1 MDKQHFTPAQKIG
14 KESVISFVGMGYG
27 QFLRY
32 FSTIILARL
41 VGVSYLGMY
50 SLGTSIT
57 TLASVLAKAGMD
69 VGLMRSISGKDLGL
83 ERNQLRQD
91 IYSSLK
97 IGILFSLLVMII
109 LICSS
114 GWLVENVFRA
124 SSLLRNVLIVNA
136 VAIPFITLNMIS
148 IHATQGFQLLKYK
161 IFIEYI
167 LNPTILLLSV
177 ILIYYTLSA
186 ELVIILPLIVASIIC
201 SIFSSMILKKIINVD
216 IFKTWKA
223 KMDTEI
229 LLFSLPIMF
238 TVILGTMLHWL
249 DIIMLGY
256 FTNTETVGLYHP
268 IIRTAGMQ
276 NTILIAFSGIF
287 APMFSKYFAQSDR
300 QKMQHIYRIVT
311 RWILTMIV
319 PIFIFILLFSKK
331 IMLLFGAEFLPVA
344 DVLILLTVG
353 TSIFALFGIS
363 GSILVVSGYQKLN
376 LVNTL
381 LATILNIILNIVL
394 IPKYGLAGAAWA
406 TVISL
411 TFIAILR
418 LIETQLILRINPF
431 YYKDIKSIIA
441 GLITFGIMIYIKQYI
456 THFHTVIT
464 IILAVTSIAL
474 IYLLMIMVLKLD
486 EDDKDFLRS
495 ITFLKSKII
504 KSRN

>member
-1 MDKQHFTPAQKIG
+1 MDNLHFTPAQKIG

-69 VGLMRSISGKDLGL
+69 VGLMRSISGKNLGS
-83 ERNQLRQD
+83 ERDQIRQD

-97 IGILFSLLVMII
+97 IGILFSLLVMIV

-114 GWLVENVFRA
+114 GWLVENVFHE
-124 SSLLRNVLIVNA
+124 SNLLRNVLIVNA
-136 VAIPFITLNMIS
+136 IAIPFITLNMIS

-167 LNPTILLLSV
+167 LNPTILLLGI

-186 ELVIILPLIVASIIC
+186 ELVIILPVLVASIIC

-249 DIIMLGY
+249 DIIMLGF

-353 TSIFALFGIS
+353 TSIFSLLGIS

-376 LVNTL
+376 LINTL
-381 LATILNIILNIVL
+381 LATVLNIVLNVIL

-411 TFIAILR
+411 TFIAVLR
-418 LIETQLILRINPF
+418 LIETQLILKINPF

-464 IILAVTSIAL
+464 IILAVVSITL
-474 IYLLMIMVLKLD
+474 IYLLMIMMLKLD

-504 KSRN
+504 KPRN